1 MAIIGRPD
9 LATFT
14 SLGTSPPTPAM
25 QDISARLARSSAIA
39 TSLLVC
45 AALEHPEQE
54 YTSGNFE
61 RSTGEACV
69 LISASPLNNYFLSH
83 YRKRRHCRKN
93 RQCPLHA
100 LRVNCQLGGKIA
112 QVNPSLFRLRPDWIH
127 AIQPGGIAAQ
137 YHVLLFGAD
146 VTASEN
152 VVDPDLGLRESIH
165 S

>member
-1 MAIIGRPD
+1 
-9 LATFT
+9 
-14 SLGTSPPTPAM
+14 
-25 QDISARLARSSAIA
+25 
-39 TSLLVC
+39 
-45 AALEHPEQE
+45 EHPEQE

-165 S
+165 SGRPSTSLLEQIWRLVHVSVVTKNERLHPRVKQCVIRVVHF